1 MCVINSH
8 CRVPVESMSS
18 SMSSRSSDSSRCW
31 GTAGRI
37 PRKAGSR
44 LRAEARDDMPGL
56 LTTLNPVRISICCHR
71 WSFSLRA
78 AVTSPRACLQ
88 KWERKR
94 GEVWFGCSTLLN
106 TKVLIYGSV
115 KNIHET
121 FPLQMDIQKF
131 FTLRKNS
138 YIKKIPPFGIFI
150 FSCAS

>member
-1 MCVINSH
+1 MTKVNMIRFSMINSH
-8 CRVPVESMSS
+8 CRVPEESMSS

-31 GTAGRI
+31 GKAGRM

-56 LTTLNPVRISICCHR
+56 LTTLNPVRISIACHR

-94 GEVWFGCSTLLN
+94 GEVWFGCSTLLKI
-106 TKVLIYGSV
+106 KVLNYGSM

-121 FPLQMDIQKF
+121 FPIQKV
-131 FTLRKNS
+131 LQ
-138 YIKKIPPFGIFI
+138 IFI